1 MKVIRE
7 RLKSILLIILII
19 SSLVLTQINLFDG
32 LMINEGIS
40 DDVDVSSTRLST
52 YINPQ
57 SYFVSFGGLSYTRVY
72 DFKLQDNIWGEIRP
86 FILSCFINYET
97 VQEIKRED
105 YIKAF
110 SDRSLLVRMPLDLS
124 VTQYYS
130 IFSNESLT
138 SEIKNITPKE
148 YLLREGNVRSLYVFD
163 EIADKYYLIKHKN
176 VMHDIAS
183 LIDSVKAIE
192 QVEYRKISARFS
204 LDSTVDETYN
214 QLNYELVPY
223 LDNSIVPSIRIEN
236 EVSLDEER
244 FARDVSS
251 ISSSVFGDRLDFV
264 KKLKDINDSVIL
276 MYGYGDKSLT
286 VTHDGLISY
295 RKKFDATKSETIN
308 FKEAF
313 ALATGKIEIFGL
325 LPEGLFLA
333 DYDENKETNSFT
345 FYFNYKLNSLSIA
358 EFDTDASP
366 IVVIVRENQVVS
378 VDKNLKIFAGEM
390 TETPYRNIERL
401 FTIDECISNNFLE
414 LSVYYLQDK
423 DIYNPSVDPY
433 EYYYPIWSEISSID
447 LRYLHEVSENT
458 ELTESEAY
466 MIPVWQVVIS
476 DRTYLF
482 NAYSGELVKTYR

>member
-1 MKVIRE
+1 MKVLKE
-7 RLKSILLIILII
+7 RLKSILLITLII

-32 LMINEGIS
+32 LMISEGIS
-40 DDVDVSSTRLST
+40 DDVDISSTRLST

-86 FILSCFINYET
+86 FILSCFINYES
-97 VQEIKRED
+97 VQEIKRDE

-124 VTQYYS
+124 ASQYYS
-130 IFSNESLT
+130 IFSDEVLDDD
-138 SEIKNITPKE
+138 IKKITPKE

-163 EIADKYYLIKHKN
+163 AESDKYYLIKHKN

-183 LIDSVKAIE
+183 LIDAVKAEE
-192 QVEYRKISARFS
+192 QIEYRKISVRFS
-204 LDSTVDETYN
+204 LDSTVSEAYN
-214 QLNYELVPY
+214 QLNYELIPY
-223 LDNSIVPSIRIEN
+223 QDYSITPSIRIEN
-236 EVSLDEER
+236 EVSLDEEQ
-244 FARDVSS
+244 FGRDVSS
-251 ISSSVFGDRLDFV
+251 ISSSVFGSRLDFV
-264 KKLKDINDSVIL
+264 KRLKDINDSIIL

-295 RKKFDATKSETIN
+295 RKKFDATKSKILN

-313 ALATGKIEIFGL
+313 ALATGKIENFGL

-333 DYDENKETNSFT
+333 EYVEDKTTNTFS

-358 EFDTDASP
+358 ESFSSDYP
-366 IVVIVRENQVVS
+366 IVVVVRENQVVS
-378 VDKNLKIFAGEM
+378 VDKNMKIFAGEM
-390 TETPYRNIERL
+390 VDSRYSNIERL
-401 FTIDECISNNFLE
+401 FTIDECITNNFLE
-414 LSVYYLQDK
+414 MSVYYLQDN
-423 DIYNPSVDPY
+423 DIYNSEVDPF

-447 LRYLHEVSENT
+447 LRYLIEESDITVSIA
-458 ELTESEAY
+458 SETY
-466 MIPVWQVVIS
+466 MIPAWQVVIS

-482 NAYSGELVKTYR
+482 NAYSGKLVKTYR